1 MWYLI
6 KDLLLVSLGA
16 GIGIVIM
23 AVIQVGS
30 MADRRMEEMN
40 TERNEEK

>member
-16 GIGIVIM
+16 GIGIVTM

-30 MADRRMEEMN
+30 MADKRMEEMN

>member
-16 GIGIVIM
+16 GIGIVTM
-23 AVIQVGS
+23 AVLQVGS
-30 MADRRMEEMN
+30 MADKRMEEMN

>member
-23 AVIQVGS
+23 VVIQVGS
-30 MADRRMEEMN
+30 MADKRIEEMN
-40 TERNEEK
+40 RERNEEK